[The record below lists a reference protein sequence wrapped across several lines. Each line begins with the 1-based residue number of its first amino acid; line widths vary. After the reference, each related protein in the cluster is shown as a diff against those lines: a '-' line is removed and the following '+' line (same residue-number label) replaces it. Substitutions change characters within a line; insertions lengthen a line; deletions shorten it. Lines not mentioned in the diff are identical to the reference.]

1 MGDKESFVEPASSS
15 SSSSDEEVEHDVIR
29 KLKLR

>member
-15 SSSSDEEVEHDVIR
+15 SSSDEELENDVIR